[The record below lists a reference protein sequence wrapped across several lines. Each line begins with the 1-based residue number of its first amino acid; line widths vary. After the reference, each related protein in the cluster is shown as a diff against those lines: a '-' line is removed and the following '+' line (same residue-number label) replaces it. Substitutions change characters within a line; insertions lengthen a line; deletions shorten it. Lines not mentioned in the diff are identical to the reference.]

1 MSIINLEKYE
11 KNKKGFSMNNILIC
25 NAYIMPMQG
34 ENIENGYIL
43 IENNKIKAFGSMK
56 DVPNAENLQIIDAN
70 NGYITPGLIDI
81 HSHIGLYEDGISFE
95 GADGNEDTDPIT
107 PQLRVIDGINPME
120 RAFKEALEAG
130 VTTVVVSPGSANPI
144 GGQLA
149 AIKTFGRR
157 IDDMII
163 KEPIGVK
170 FAMGENPKN
179 TYHDKNET
187 PVTRMAIA
195 SLLRENLRKA
205 VEYHDRKH
213 RAFEHE
219 EEDLPDFDAKLE
231 ILELLIDG
239 KLPAHIHAHRADD
252 IFTALRICK
261 EFNIKPVL
269 VHATEGHLI
278 ADLIAQDNVPVISGP
293 YMTDRSKPELVNL
306 TESSPAIMQKAGVKT
321 AISTD
326 HPEMPVKY
334 ILIAAAVAVKNG
346 MDEMEALRAIT
357 IRGAEIVGLDDKIGS
372 IAEGKDADLVVFSG
386 HPLDF
391 RSKVQAV
398 LLDGKPVYRRNEK

>member
-1 MSIINLEKYE
+1 MKKILIINAVIL
-11 KNKKGFSMNNILIC
+11 SMHD
-25 NAYIMPMQG
+25 
-34 ENIENGYIL
+34 ENIQNGYVL
-43 IENNKIKAFGSMK
+43 VENNKIKSFGNMDDFK
-56 DVPNAENLQIIDAN
+56 IIDDAEIIDMAG
-70 NGYITPGLIDI
+70 GYVMPGLVDI
-81 HSHIGLYEDGISFE
+81 HSHIGLYEDGLGFE

-120 RAFKEALEAG
+120 RAFKESLDAG

-149 AIKTFGRR
+149 AMKTYGRR

-163 KEPIGVK
+163 KQPIGVK

-213 RAFEHE
+213 NAFEHE
-219 EEDLPDFDAKLE
+219 EESLPDFDAKLE
-231 ILELLIDG
+231 VLEQLIEG

-252 IFTALRICK
+252 IFTAIRICK
-261 EFNIKPVL
+261 EFHIKPVL
-269 VHATEGHLI
+269 VHTTEGHLI
-278 ADLIAQDNVPVISGP
+278 ADLIAQDDIPVISGP
-293 YMTDRSKPELVNL
+293 YMTDRSKPELRNL
-306 TESSPAIMQKAGVKT
+306 TEESPAILEKAGIKV
-321 AISTD
+321 AITTD

-334 ILIAAAVAVKNG
+334 LRIAAAVAVQAG
-346 MDEMEALRAIT
+346 MDEMSALKAIT
-357 IRGAEIVGLDDKIGS
+357 INGAEIVGIDDQVGS
-372 IAEGKDADLVVFSG
+372 IAEGKDADLLMLDG

-391 RSKVQAV
+391 RSKVKAV
-398 LLDGKPVYRRNEK
+398 LINGKVVYRSEQNERN